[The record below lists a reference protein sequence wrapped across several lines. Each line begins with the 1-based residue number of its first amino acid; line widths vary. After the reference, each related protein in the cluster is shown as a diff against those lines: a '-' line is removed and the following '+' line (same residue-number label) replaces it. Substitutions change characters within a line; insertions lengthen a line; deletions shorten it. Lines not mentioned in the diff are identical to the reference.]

1 MKRMYWRKQKT
12 LAMLANRRQW
22 NMEYLP
28 SFSAEVEIELESGG
42 AFIITETSSTA
53 SPQYIRT
60 E

>member
-1 MKRMYWRKQKT
+1 MYWRKQKT

-22 NMEYLP
+22 NMEFLP
-28 SFSAEVEIELESGG
+28 SYSTEIEIELESGE
-42 AFIITETSSTA
+42 FLITEASTTA

>member
-22 NMEYLP
+22 NMEFLP
-28 SFSAEVEIELESGG
+28 TWTPEYEIQLESGE
-42 AFIITETSSTA
+42 FLITETSTTA
-53 SPQYIRT
+53 TPQYIRT